1 MDTNNMNNNM
11 NNGQFSG
18 AQEMQGQVPQQQQAQ
33 QGYQTYQQ
41 PGYGAPAT
49 GPVTVNNYGYM
60 PQEMTVGRWMLTL
73 FLQGIPVVGLIMLI
87 IWAVSS
93 SPDNV
98 SRKNWAI
105 AQFIWTLIWI
115 VVGIVLSVV
124 AGGSILSVIMSGTG
138 AEYYGY

>member
-11 NNGQFSG
+11 NN
-18 AQEMQGQVPQQQQAQ
+18 M
-33 QGYQTYQQ
+33 
-41 PGYGAPAT
+41 
-49 GPVTVNNYGYM
+49 NNYGYM

-73 FLQGIPVVGLIMLI
+73 FLQGIPLVGLIMLI

-124 AGGSILSVIMSGTG
+124 AGGSILSMIMSGTG

>member
-11 NNGQFSG
+11 NNAQFSG
-18 AQEMQGQVPQQQQAQ
+18 AQEMQGQAPQQQQAQ

-49 GPVTVNNYGYM
+49 GPMTVNNYGYM

-73 FLQGIPVVGLIMLI
+73 FLAGLPLVGLIMLI

-105 AQFIWTLIWI
+105 AQFVWTLI
-115 VVGIVLSVV
+115 GIVGWIILAVV
-124 AGGSILSVIMSGTG
+124 FGSSIAALGGSG
-138 AEYYGY
+138 AEFYGY

>member
-18 AQEMQGQVPQQQQAQ
+18 AQEMQGQAAQ
-33 QGYQTYQQ
+33 QGQ
-41 PGYGAPAT
+41 PYG

-73 FLQGIPVVGLIMLI
+73 FLQGIPLVGLIMLI

-105 AQFIWTLIWI
+105 AQFIWTLIGI

-124 AGGSILSVIMSGTG
+124 AGGSILSVLMSGTG